1 MIEVVFSDS
10 ACGNLKA
17 ARRTWKSTIL
27 PDDKDC
33 DVYCF
38 NLTLSVGDISDNG
51 IGTQRKNALRKMLS
65 AYGMIDMEGQIEE
78 ELTKAEFSLSS
89 VMKRY
94 IGGEEIRIWYS
105 DNPDELC
112 GMCWL
117 MKQIQPLNCR
127 TAVYLVKLPA
137 WEYEK
142 DGAVIA
148 RQAWGEIDPCEWERY
163 AAIQEKVS
171 SAFISA
177 CATQWKQLQI
187 ENAPLR
193 VMLNGRLQS
202 VPEDIYDSFIL
213 REIASQPEQFDAAVV
228 IGNILGKYQ
237 LGIGDVWIY
246 NRIDVMIRD
255 GRLEVVL
262 TDQTEVPYYRRI
274 LRKRM

>member
-51 IGTQRKNALRKMLS
+51 IGTQRKNAIRKMLS
-65 AYGMIDMEGQIEE
+65 AYGMIDMDGQIEE
-78 ELTKAEFSLSS
+78 ELTKAKFSLSALIERF
-89 VMKRY
+89 M
-94 IGGEEIRIWYS
+94 GGEEVRIWYS

-117 MKQIQPLNCR
+117 MKQIQPLSCK
-127 TAVYLVKLPA
+127 TAVYLVKLPT

-142 DGAVIA
+142 DGTVIA

-163 AAIQEKVS
+163 TAIQEKVS

-177 CATQWKQLQI
+177 CAMQWKQLQI

-193 VMLNGRLQS
+193 VMLNSRLQS

-213 REIASQPEQFDAAVV
+213 REIASQPEQFDVAVV

-262 TDQTEVPYYRRI
+262 TNQTEVPYYRRI

>member
-10 ACGNLKA
+10 AYGNLKA
-17 ARRTWKSTIL
+17 VLSTWKSTIL
-27 PDDKDC
+27 LDHKDY

-38 NLTLSVGDISDNG
+38 NLNLSVGDISDNG
-51 IGTQRKNALRKMLS
+51 IGTQRKNAIKKMLS
-65 AYGMIDMEGQIEE
+65 THGMIDMEEQIEE
-78 ELTKAEFSLSS
+78 ELTKAEFSLSNLIE
-89 VMKRY
+89 RF

-117 MKQIQPLNCR
+117 MNQIQPLSCK

-137 WEYEK
+137 WEYEN
-142 DGAVIA
+142 DGTVIA
-148 RQAWGEIDPCEWERY
+148 RQAWGEIDPCKWERY
-163 AAIQEKVS
+163 TAIQEKVS

-177 CATQWKQLQI
+177 CAMQWKQLQI

-202 VPEDIYDSFIL
+202 APEDIYDSFIL
-213 REIASQPEQFDAAVV
+213 REIASQPEQFDTAVV

-246 NRIDVMIRD
+246 NRIDVMIKD

-262 TDQTEVPYYRRI
+262 TDQTDVPYYRQI